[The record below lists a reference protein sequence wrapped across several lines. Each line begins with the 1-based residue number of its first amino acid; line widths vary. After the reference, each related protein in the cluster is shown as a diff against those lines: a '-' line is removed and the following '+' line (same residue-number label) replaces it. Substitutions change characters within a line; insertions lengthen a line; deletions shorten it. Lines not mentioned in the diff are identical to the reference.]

1 MEYYKMTLKPLLIKN
16 PYTGETIHELEVDSI
31 SAISEIIDTSYN
43 YRSHLSRSQRAD
55 ILKKCAMYLEKDKD
69 EAASLITSETGLSK
83 KDTCY
88 EIGRTINVLLS
99 GVNEILSSE
108 ESIMDCDLYEGF
120 KERKIISIRE
130 PLDGIIYAI
139 TPFNHPINQVAHKV
153 IPAIATNNRIILKPS
168 EKTPLSAIY
177 FRDLLYKC
185 GLPKEMFSLVIGNP
199 KILYERM
206 ISDLRISMVTFT
218 GGVDVGKSIACTA
231 GYRKIVL
238 ELGGNDPLI
247 IMPDADLERA
257 TDLVV
262 RGSYSNSGQRCTAVK
277 RVLAHKSIVH
287 DLNYLVAEKSKAWV
301 TGDPMQS
308 ATMMGTVIDEEA
320 AIRIQNVVNGAIDQG
335 ARLLSGNQRNG
346 ALLSP
351 TVLTN
356 VDPKMQLVT
365 QETFGPVTPIITFET
380 ISEAIAIA
388 NSTAYGLSSALC
400 TNRLDWIKEFSSRL
414 NVGTMNVWEVPGFR
428 TELSPFGGI
437 KDSGLGLKEGV
448 RESMKNYT
456 NIKTIS
462 LPWD

>member
-1 MEYYKMTLKPLLIKN
+1 
-16 PYTGETIHELEVDSI
+16 
-31 SAISEIIDTSYN
+31 
-43 YRSHLSRSQRAD
+43 
-55 ILKKCAMYLEKDKD
+55 
-69 EAASLITSETGLSK
+69 
-83 KDTCY
+83 
-88 EIGRTINVLLS
+88 
-99 GVNEILSSE
+99 
-108 ESIMDCDLYEGF
+108 
-120 KERKIISIRE
+120 
-130 PLDGIIYAI
+130 
-139 TPFNHPINQVAHKV
+139 
-153 IPAIATNNRIILKPS
+153 
-168 EKTPLSAIY
+168 
-177 FRDLLYKC
+177 
-185 GLPKEMFSLVIGNP
+185 
-199 KILYERM
+199 
-206 ISDLRISMVTFT
+206 
-218 GGVDVGKSIACTA
+218 
-231 GYRKIVL
+231 
-238 ELGGNDPLI
+238 
-247 IMPDADLERA
+247 
-257 TDLVV
+257 
-262 RGSYSNSGQRCTAVK
+262 
-277 RVLAHKSIVH
+277 
-287 DLNYLVAEKSKAWV
+287 
-301 TGDPMQS
+301 MQS

>member
-1 MEYYKMTLKPLLIKN
+1 
-16 PYTGETIHELEVDSI
+16 
-31 SAISEIIDTSYN
+31 
-43 YRSHLSRSQRAD
+43 
-55 ILKKCAMYLEKDKD
+55 
-69 EAASLITSETGLSK
+69 
-83 KDTCY
+83 
-88 EIGRTINVLLS
+88 
-99 GVNEILSSE
+99 
-108 ESIMDCDLYEGF
+108 MDCDLYEGF

-262 RGSYSNSGQRCTAVK
+262 RDLIPIVDRD
-277 RVLAHKSIVH
+277 VL
-287 DLNYLVAEKSKAWV
+287 
-301 TGDPMQS
+301 Q
-308 ATMMGTVIDEEA
+308 
-320 AIRIQNVVNGAIDQG
+320 
-335 ARLLSGNQRNG
+335 
-346 ALLSP
+346 
-351 TVLTN
+351 
-356 VDPKMQLVT
+356 
-365 QETFGPVTPIITFET
+365 
-380 ISEAIAIA
+380 
-388 NSTAYGLSSALC
+388 
-400 TNRLDWIKEFSSRL
+400 
-414 NVGTMNVWEVPGFR
+414 
-428 TELSPFGGI
+428 
-437 KDSGLGLKEGV
+437 
-448 RESMKNYT
+448 
-456 NIKTIS
+456 
-462 LPWD
+462 